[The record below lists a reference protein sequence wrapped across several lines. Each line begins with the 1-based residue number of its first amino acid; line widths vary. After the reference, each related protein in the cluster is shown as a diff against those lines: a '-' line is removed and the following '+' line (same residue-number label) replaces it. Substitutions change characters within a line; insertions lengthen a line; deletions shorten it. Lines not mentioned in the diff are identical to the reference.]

1 LHQSGAAKYFLKI
14 FGLDPKVLRDPS
26 DNPSRYPGMGLEKFF
41 AKALKFPKSLPITV
55 SDDPDWIKKKFV
67 ETLKFGKNGPITSQ

>member
-1 LHQSGAAKYFLKI
+1 LVRTLKFSGTRPITHPDTRERVSK
-14 FGLDPKVLRDPS
+14 
-26 DNPSRYPGMGLEKFF
+26 KFF
-41 AKALKFPKSLPITV
+41 VETLKFPKRLPITV